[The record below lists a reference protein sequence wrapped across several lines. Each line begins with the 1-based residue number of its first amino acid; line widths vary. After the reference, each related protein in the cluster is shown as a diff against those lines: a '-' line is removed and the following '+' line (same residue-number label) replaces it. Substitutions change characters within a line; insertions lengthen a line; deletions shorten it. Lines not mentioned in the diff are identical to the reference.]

1 MQKKYLLAVSTCAL
15 LSFNLATHSESLI
28 TMYGIIDSGLVYQ
41 NLTGNETYN
50 GSRAGL
56 SSGTQ
61 TTSRWGMKGTED
73 LGDGYSL
80 NFVLE
85 SSFETN
91 NGALLSGGRIF
102 GLQSWFGVGKQDL
115 GYVRFGRQSS
125 FALENFLPIDPF
137 RGGFG
142 QARMAMAF
150 GSSN

>member
-1 MQKKYLLAVSTCAL
+1 MKKHVATGLAFTLCTISMAIH
-15 LSFNLATHSESLI
+15 AESLV
-28 TMYGIIDSGLVYQ
+28 TLYGIIDSGLVYQ

-56 SSGTQ
+56 SSCTQ

-91 NGALLSGGRIF
+91 NGALLSGCLLYTSPSPR
-102 GLQSWFGVGKQDL
+102 D
-115 GYVRFGRQSS
+115 
-125 FALENFLPIDPF
+125 
-137 RGGFG
+137 
-142 QARMAMAF
+142 
-150 GSSN
+150 